1 MNAFDT
7 AAANFE
13 QASIALN
20 KAQQVRDDAL
30 YQMLALMPSKDE
42 GSVTERGLRYKVTA
56 TYGVNRSLDSAVV
69 DALMKD
75 DKTRWAAERLFPM
88 KPSLSTA
95 ELRFFT
101 NNEPALYAL
110 LSAAITSR
118 PAKAS
123 VKVEA
128 LEQMREAA

>member
-1 MNAFDT
+1 MNAFDQ
-7 AAANFE
+7 AAADLE
-13 QASIALN
+13 AAKIAE
-20 KAQQVRDDAL
+20 ARATQQRVDAEVA
-30 YQMLALMPSKDE
+30 MLALMPSKDE

-56 TYGVNRSLDSAVV
+56 SYGFNRTVDAAVV

-88 KPSLSTA
+88 KPSLSTS

-110 LSAAITSR
+110 LSAAITSK
-118 PAKAS
+118 PAKTS